1 MLREAPRRALPCLAG
16 CQLCSLGWGRG
27 VAGGEGTP
35 RPPDPGNQALV
46 RGEGWLGGSEEH
58 LGKFGSFV
66 CDCLLKAQRGL
77 CASRRCSVASARS
90 EVEMPPASRPRSSPA
105 ETDSGELWEENLI
118 ILSPLTIDLGTGP
131 AGAFVWDACPAAFL
145 IFGVDL

>member
-1 MLREAPRRALPCLAG
+1 MKHLDELFPAWLDVSSAP
-16 CQLCSLGWGRG
+16 W
-27 VAGGEGTP
+27 AGGGVRRVVREPP
-35 RPPDPGNQALV
+35 RPPEPGNQALV

-77 CASRRCSVASARS
+77 CASRRCSVASAKS
-90 EVEMPPASRPRSSPA
+90 EVEMPPASRPCSSPA

-145 IFGVDL
+145 SFGVDL